1 MNAQSMKAR
10 LIESREIA
18 PNTRH
23 FVFEAAD
30 WNAAFV
36 PGQFLS
42 LTAAIGDDEVTRAY
56 SIVSPPDG
64 GRFALCANLVQD
76 GHLSPFLF
84 ALNLGDEIQFKGPY
98 GAFILRRPVSD
109 SIFVATGTGIAPF
122 RSMLLSHLDANP
134 GHRFTLIFGVRH
146 EHGLLYHDELN
157 GLAELHANFDYRP
170 TLTRPPE
177 HWTGRTGRV
186 QQPVIEALGD
196 RRDIDVYIC
205 GLREMVDDVRAKL
218 KELGLDRKRIIYEKY
233 D

>member
-1 MNAQSMKAR
+1 VKAR
-10 LIESREIA
+10 LIESHELA

-23 FVFEAAD
+23 FEFATLD

-42 LTAAIGDDEVTRAY
+42 VTASVGEDEITRAY
-56 SIVSPPDG
+56 SIVSPPG
-64 GRFALCANLVQD
+64 GNRVALCANLVQD

-84 ALNLGDEIQFKGPY
+84 SLKPGDEIDFKGPY

-122 RSMLLSHLDANP
+122 RSMLLSGLHEHPDQ
-134 GHRFTLIFGVRH
+134 RFTLIFGVRY
-146 EHGLLYHDELN
+146 EHGLLYDDEFRA
-157 GLAELHANFDYRP
+157 LAGRYKNFDYRP

-177 HWTGRTGRV
+177 KWTGRTGRI
-186 QQPVIEALGD
+186 QRHTLDALGD

-205 GLREMVDDVRAKL
+205 GLREMVDDLRAKL
-218 KELGLDRKRIIYEKY
+218 KEIGLDRKRIVYEKY

>member
-1 MNAQSMKAR
+1 MKAR
-10 LIESREIA
+10 LASSREIA

-23 FVFEAAD
+23 FEFDTPD
-30 WNAAFV
+30 WKPAFV

-42 LTAAIGDDEVTRAY
+42 LTASVNDDEITRAY
-56 SIVSPPDG
+56 SIVSPPGD
-64 GRFALCANLVQD
+64 RVALCANLVPE

-84 ALNLGDEIQFKGPY
+84 GMNPGDEIDFKGPY

-122 RSMLLSHLDANP
+122 RSMLLAHLREHP
-134 GHRFTLIFGVRH
+134 RRQFTLIFGVRH
-146 EHGLLYHDELN
+146 DYGLLYHDEF
-157 GLAELHANFDYRP
+157 LALAAAHPNFRYLP

-177 HWTGRTGRV
+177 HWTGLTGRV
-186 QQPVIEALGD
+186 QPHVLEALGD

-205 GLREMVDDVRAKL
+205 GLHEMVNDVRSML
-218 KELGLDRKRIIYEKY
+218 KDAGLSRKQIIFEKY